1 MKYQHITED
10 EIKTIREAK
19 KVMKKIAKRFSKFE
33 AKEVKVPF
41 DENDDW
47 ELNKQFCRFHDEI
60 DSIFEYDGSKFSI
73 NVDVD
78 VDTPQTST
86 EDDNEFI
93 VTFKVDSRLPIKV
106 RAKNIEEA
114 KEKAQ
119 QEFGEADLSNADF
132 VDCDIVS
139 IKDKDGNLTDLI

>member
-33 AKEVKVPF
+33 EKEQKALL
-41 DENDDW
+41 DENVDW
-47 ELNKQFCRFHDEI
+47 KSIGEQFYRFHDEI
-60 DSIFEYDGSKFSI
+60 DSIFDFDGSKISI
-73 NVDVD
+73 KADVD
-78 VDTPQTST
+78 KPQTST
-86 EDDNEFI
+86 EEGDEYI

-106 RAKNIEEA
+106 RAKTFEEA
-114 KEKAQ
+114 REKAQ
-119 QEFGEADLSNADF
+119 QEFEDTDLSNADF

-139 IKDKDGNLTDLI
+139 IEDKDGNLTDLI

>member
-33 AKEVKVPF
+33 EKEQKALL
-41 DENDDW
+41 DENVDW
-47 ELNKQFCRFHDEI
+47 KPIGEQFYRFCDEI
-60 DSIFEYDGSKFSI
+60 SSIFEYDGSKIYI
-73 NVDVD
+73 NADVD
-78 VDTPQTST
+78 KSPKLLPKGD
-86 EDDNEFI
+86 EYI

-119 QEFGEADLSNADF
+119 QEFEEADLSNADF
-132 VDCDIVS
+132 VDGDIVT
-139 IKDKDGNLTDLI
+139 IEDKDGNLTDLI